1 MPHNGLRVDV
11 HRVAMN
17 HAHKLCHYLGGTNHY
32 RERASDRLTSGNTG
46 LTKALA
52 QTETEPLFRVSS
64 LSVEYD
70 ATGGDVVRALRG
82 VDLEIA
88 PGQTVGVLGES
99 GSGKS
104 SLALALL
111 RLLPG
116 NARVVAGSIEYRGA
130 HLAEFTNKKLREMR
144 GGEVALISQEPA
156 LALNP
161 VLTLGTQ
168 IKDVLKAHTAMDRA
182 QIAARSRE
190 ILHAMGFE
198 DPERILRAWPHQL
211 SGGQRQRVAIAQ
223 ALVCR
228 PQLLIAD
235 EPLSSLDA
243 ATQAEI
249 VDLLQSLKREL
260 GLAMLFVTHN
270 AGVLWSLADR
280 IVVVREGEVVAG
292 GAMDELQ
299 RSPDPY
305 VQSILF
311 PEKSVLVA
319 PAQPSAQSA
328 PLLEVRSLSK
338 RFVQR
343 HVWSRKRF
351 EVQSLEAVDLV
362 LQKGTTTAVLGRS
375 GSGKS
380 TLARCIA
387 GFETPDAGEILLN
400 GHKIGQDRQHKPGD
414 VQMIFQDAA
423 TSLNPRFT
431 ARQIV
436 AEPLEIARW
445 KGEAERTVRALELME
460 EVGLDPAGAG
470 RLAGEFSGGQRQ
482 RLALARA
489 LAAAPTLLIMDEALS
504 GLDLPLQ
511 AQMIRLLMDLQ
522 ARHGLTYLYISHD
535 LNFISL
541 FAQKAVVMEAGRI
554 VERLAPSQLGRSH
567 HPATQALVEASERLH
582 APGVEAAV

>member
-1 MPHNGLRVDV
+1 
-11 HRVAMN
+11 
-17 HAHKLCHYLGGTNHY
+17 
-32 RERASDRLTSGNTG
+32 LTSGNTG
-46 LTKALA
+46 LARTKN
-52 QTETEPLFRVSS
+52 EPLFRVSG

-70 ATGGDVVRALRG
+70 AVGGDVVRALRG
-82 VDLEIA
+82 VELEIA

-104 SLALALL
+104 SLALALM
-111 RLLPG
+111 RLLPR
-116 NARVVAGSIEYRGA
+116 NARLTAGLIAYRGA
-130 HLAEFTNKKLREMR
+130 DLAQFNSKQLRQMR
-144 GGEVALISQEPA
+144 GAEVALISQEPA

-168 IKDVLKAHTAMDRA
+168 IQDVLKAHNRLNRT
-182 QIAARSRE
+182 QLAAKCNE
-190 ILHAMGFE
+190 ILREMGFE
-198 DPERILRAWPHQL
+198 DPERVMRAWPHQL

-249 VDLLQSLKREL
+249 VDLLQRLKRDL
-260 GLAMLFVTHN
+260 NLAMLFITHN
-270 AGVLWSLADR
+270 AGVLSSLADH
-280 IVVVREGEVVAG
+280 IVIMREGEVVARG
-292 GAMDELQ
+292 SMDELQ
-299 RSPDPY
+299 CSSDPY

-311 PEKSVLVA
+311 PEKSI
-319 PAQPSAQSA
+319 PSSDKKKSDTDAGHKGFQTVPSDDPGSR
-328 PLLEVRSLSK
+328 PLLEVRNLNK
-338 RFVQR
+338 QFVQR
-343 HVWSRKRF
+343 HFFSRKRF
-351 EVQSLEAVDLV
+351 TVQSLAAVDLV
-362 LQKGTTTAVLGRS
+362 LQEGTTTAVLGRS

-387 GFETPDAGEILLN
+387 GFETPDSGEILIED
-400 GHKIGQDRQHKPGD
+400 KKRVPGPHSRAGFAAPIRSAFFAERMGWREWAA

-445 KGEAERTVRALELME
+445 KTDVDRTARVLELME
-460 EVGLDPAGAG
+460 EVGLDPTLAS
-470 RLAGEFSGGQRQ
+470 RLAAEFSGGQRQ

-489 LAAAPTLLIMDEALS
+489 LAAEPKLLIMDEALS
-504 GLDLPLQ
+504 GLDVPLQ
-511 AQMIRLLMDLQ
+511 AQMIRLLLDLQ
-522 ARHGLTYLYISHD
+522 ARHRLTYLYISHD

-541 FAQKAVVMEAGRI
+541 FAQKVIVMDEGRI
-554 VERLAPSQLGRSH
+554 VERLTPAQLGHSR
-567 HPATQALVEASERLH
+567 HPATRALVEASERLH
-582 APGVEAAV
+582 APGVEAVL